1 MASFFAEKED
11 KKKLTE
17 FLGGISR
24 AELATPIHVDIFFG
38 FYIIKCRNCKA
49 VKRDRDV
56 IEISRQYSVY
66 QCPECK
72 ALFKNP

>member
-1 MASFFAEKED
+1 MASFFAEKEN

-17 FLGGISR
+17 FLGGV
-24 AELATPIHVDIFFG
+24 APEELPTPIHVNNDHGIE
-38 FYIIKCRNCKA
+38 IIKCRNCKA

-56 IEISRQYSVY
+56 IEISRKYSVY

-72 ALFKNP
+72 AFFKNP